1 MDAALRA
8 RGMLVYIL
16 LLRVVDAHERLDR
29 FDYPLGIAYEIAIGI
44 GWDEPYQV
52 TDLLT
57 GVSTSEVGADL
68 AVDLDPA
75 AEPFRIF
82 SIGKLPAIA

>member
-44 GWDEPYQV
+44 GWDQAIGDARQQACEMD
-52 TDLLT
+52 DLPVGPAPAGPT
-57 GVSTSEVGADL
+57 GRRVL
-68 AVDLDPA
+68 
-75 AEPFRIF
+75 RWI
-82 SIGKLPAIA
+82 